1 MESQPAGG
9 LGPGAS
15 QKLFGGFQR
24 PEDPLALPAQL
35 QKGSISSCV
44 APDVSAICGK
54 CAEGQVQG
62 GGQI

>member
-1 MESQPAGG
+1 MESQPACG

-15 QKLFGGFQR
+15 QNLFRGFQR

-44 APDVSAICGK
+44 ASDVSAICGQ
-54 CAEGQVQG
+54 CAEGQVQD
-62 GGQI
+62 GGQV